1 MTLHFYLCLHLPLE
15 SSTVREGAYYQIM
28 QELICWDEVCFR
40 IRSPNPIIY
49 PVRALA
55 NTLSMVKCLIDKYWN
70 KIISSCLRFLPAL
83 LPGGKEKLKTENWC
97 QTSSDQLFLHTN
109 KSHDPQILI
118 WIIKYIFARITPVIL
133 AELST
138 HLGRWWA
145 GMCPAFAC
153 VETAFVLGL
162 FWVWHFKTAW
172 MVGRWRG
179 FHTDQSCVFFVES
192 DVEVGLKRYFENS
205 NRLYGHFP
213 DPGNFSASN
222 LTWR

>member
-49 PVRALA
+49 PARALV

-118 WIIKYIFARITPVIL
+118 WIIKYIFARITRHSGRAVHRFGQVTGWQVPCFCLCRNSLCPWVV
-133 AELST
+133 LSVT
-138 HLGRWWA
+138 
-145 GMCPAFAC
+145 F
-153 VETAFVLGL
+153 
-162 FWVWHFKTAW
+162 
-172 MVGRWRG
+172 
-179 FHTDQSCVFFVES
+179 
-192 DVEVGLKRYFENS
+192 
-205 NRLYGHFP
+205 
-213 DPGNFSASN
+213 
-222 LTWR
+222 